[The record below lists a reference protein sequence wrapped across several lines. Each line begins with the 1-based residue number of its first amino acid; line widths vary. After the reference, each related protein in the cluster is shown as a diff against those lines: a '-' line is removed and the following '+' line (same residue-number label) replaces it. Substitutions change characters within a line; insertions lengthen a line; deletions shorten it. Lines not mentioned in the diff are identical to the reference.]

1 MNHATLPHTVAPL
14 PPIGAPRYT
23 PIPDVV
29 LDDWILRIK
38 HRSELLVLFTLL
50 RATLGWAQPEV
61 TLTRRQLC
69 TRTGLSNRSVTRAVA
84 ALEAFGAITVHER
97 TDTRGRTANCYRL
110 VIEDDP
116 RPGPP
121 RPARQLRM
129 DVD

>member
-1 MNHATLPHTVAPL
+1 MKHPALPHTVPPL

-29 LDDWILRIK
+29 LDDWILRIER
-38 HRSELLVLFTLL
+38 RSTLVVLFALL
-50 RATLGWAQPEV
+50 RATLGWAEPEV
-61 TLTRRQLC
+61 TLTRRQLAR
-69 TRTGLSNRSVTRAVA
+69 RTGLDPRSVTRAVA
-84 ALEAFGAITVHER
+84 TLESLGAITVHDR

-121 RPARQLRM
+121 PPARTLTM
-129 DVD
+129 DI

>member
-23 PIPDVV
+23 PIPDIV
-29 LDDWILRIK
+29 LDDWILRLPR
-38 HRSELLVLFTLL
+38 RSEVVVLLALL
-50 RATLGWAQPEV
+50 RATLGWAEPEV
-61 TLTRRQLC
+61 TLTRRQLAR
-69 TRTGLSNRSVTRAVA
+69 RTDLDARSVTRAVA
-84 ALEAFGAITVHER
+84 TLERLGAITVHER

-121 RPARQLRM
+121 APARTLTM
-129 DVD
+129 DL